1 MTKYNILYYF
11 DQAITTG
18 SHILKYE
25 QEQWNI
31 RMSLN
36 SDFTF
41 NLYTAFSD
49 QPTWRDL
56 SPCP

>member
-25 QEQWNI
+25 QEQWTI

-36 SDFTF
+36 SNFTLF
-41 NLYTAFSD
+41 
-49 QPTWRDL
+49 
-56 SPCP
+56 